1 MELNLQNSPNFIP
14 PNSLTTCTCTSLHVY
29 NIFLLYPLSLF
40 LLLLVRTMLLALV
53 GFMPTDGKGTI
64 GSLDCTPEARRQM
77 AIR

>member
-1 MELNLQNSPNFIP
+1 MYTI
-14 PNSLTTCTCTSLHVY
+14 Y
-29 NIFLLYPLSLF
+29 FLLYPLSLF

>member
-1 MELNLQNSPNFIP
+1 MELSLQNPSKFH
-14 PNSLTTCTCTSLHVY
+14 STKFLTTCTSLMY
-29 NIFLLYPLSLF
+29 TIYFSFILSLF

>member
-1 MELNLQNSPNFIP
+1 MELSLQNSSKCHSTKFSNYMYIYMYTIYFSFI
-14 PNSLTTCTCTSLHVY
+14 
-29 NIFLLYPLSLF
+29 LSLF

-53 GFMPTDGKGTI
+53 GFMLTDGKGTI